1 MLQIRLSLQTAA
13 LIQPRM
19 DLPKVGLPTALL
31 PTSDPPPLPTHAPE
45 QINSYVDVQSKR
57 KHEDEMDRVLCEVFQ
72 RPVGTVVPR
81 EPLTIPV
88 SIRKKGQNMKG
99 EQRTL
104 MDIASTTALLS
115 L

>member
-1 MLQIRLSLQTAA
+1 
-13 LIQPRM
+13 M

-81 EPLTIPV
+81 EPLTIPA
-88 SIRKKGQNMKG
+88 SIRKKGQKAETIPN
-99 EQRTL
+99 QVR
-104 MDIASTTALLS
+104 AFFS
-115 L
+115 LPA